1 MRKDELKLHPY
12 TPRSMRAFGYVRRLR
27 QQEEL
32 PLLRDHLLRLDR
44 DSRHDR
50 FNGFMSD
57 DFIERYASRCADDG
71 TVIIAYIENGIV
83 RGAAE
88 LHPPENQSPESLPE
102 VAFSVEA
109 RVRRRGV
116 GSILFKRVIEE
127 GRVRGYK
134 SLRITTGAQNQAMRA
149 LANKFGA
156 DLTFRQGE
164 STGNI
169 ELKQHL
175 QTQFATFAIGLQ
187 SDATRAMM
195 SFNRSCWDLALRIYG
210 VGRTA

>member
-1 MRKDELKLHPY
+1 VRKDELKLYPY
-12 TPRSMRAFGYVRRLR
+12 APRSMRAFGYVRRLR

-57 DFIERYASRCADDG
+57 DFIERYAGRCADDG

-88 LHPPENQSPESLPE
+88 LHPPDQSPESLPE

-116 GSILFKRVIEE
+116 GSILFQRVMEE
-127 GRVRGYK
+127 GRTRGYQ
-134 SLRITTGAQNQAMRA
+134 SLRITTSAQNRAMRT

-164 STGNI
+164 STGKI
-169 ELKQHL
+169 DLKQDL
-175 QTQFATFAIGLQ
+175 QAQFTTFVIGLQ
-187 SDATRAMM
+187 SDAARAML
-195 SFNRSCWDLALRIYG
+195 SLNRSCWDLTLRIYG
-210 VGRTA
+210 LGRTA